1 MFARLTTFTGSHEE
15 IASGV
20 ETYREQALPW
30 MREATGFRGWIALYD
45 PAKQESIGITFWTDE
60 AALHDDVS
68 SGAALRDE
76 IARQAGAEQQSTGA
90 YQVLAVES
98 LELEKD

>member
-1 MFARLTTFTGSHEE
+1 MFARITTFSGSAED

-20 ETYREQALPW
+20 ETFREQALPW
-30 MREATGFRGWIALYD
+30 MRDATGFRGWIALYD
-45 PAKQESIGITFWTDE
+45 PESRESIGITFWTDE
-60 AALHDDVS
+60 QALRDEVA

-76 IARQAGAEQQSTGA
+76 IARIAGAEQQSTGA

-98 LELEKD
+98 LELED

>member
-1 MFARLTTFTGSHEE
+1 MFARVTTFIGSRED
-15 IASGV
+15 IAGGV
-20 ETYREQALPW
+20 ETFREQALPW

-45 PAKQESIGITFWTDE
+45 PDRRESIGITFWTDE
-60 AALHDDVS
+60 AALHDDVA

-76 IARQAGAEQQSTGA
+76 VARIAGAAQQSTGA

-98 LELEKD
+98 LELED